1 MNKELKAGDVIPNV
15 QITPYGD
22 YKNVTTSGREVVQH
36 CDREA
41 FENIV
46 NAFDKELIV
55 DVDHQ
60 SELTDNTE
68 AAGWLTSVKVDD
80 EKGLVGDI
88 KVSELGAKLLNGL
101 NYRFGSP
108 AFLLDEN
115 DRPMKLTSFALTNR
129 PALTDISPVYNSK
142 KTEQTGEKV
151 IISGE
156 QPSDILNTEDTRM
169 KEELIKML
177 GLPEDATDE
186 MVKDCIKK
194 TVNELAD
201 IRKGEAEKKL
211 NAEADAFVKDLPDDL
226 KETVK
231 NSYKKNPEVAT
242 EVVNAVKEKLAL
254 AKEAVL
260 NKQEAEKP
268 TITSAWETYNSLPQD
283 QKLAFA
289 KKHKDELN

>member
-15 QITPYGD
+15 QITPYGEYD
-22 YKNVTTSGREVVQH
+22 NVTTDGREVTQH

-41 FENIV
+41 FDKIV
-46 NAFDKELIV
+46 SNFTKELIV

-68 AAGWLTSVKVDD
+68 AAGWITTLKADD

-129 PALTDISPVYNSK
+129 PALTDIAPVYNSAPK
-142 KTEQTGEKV
+142 QETV
-151 IISGE
+151 IISGDNP
-156 QPSDILNTEDTRM
+156 PSILNEQELVM
-169 KEELIKML
+169 KEDLIKML
-177 GLPEDATDE
+177 GLPQDATDE
-186 MVKDCIKK
+186 MIMNSVSK
-194 TVNELAD
+194 TVSELAE
-201 IRKGEAEKKL
+201 IKKGEAEKAL
-211 NAEADAFVKDLPDDL
+211 NEAADAFVKDLPEDIKDS
-226 KETVK
+226 VR
-231 NSYKKNPEVAT
+231 NSYIKDKDVAT
-242 EVVNAVKEKLAL
+242 EIVNAVKDKLAL
-254 AKEAVL
+254 ANQAVL

>member
-22 YKNVTTSGREVVQH
+22 YDNVTTDGREVTQH

-41 FENIV
+41 FDKIV
-46 NAFDKELIV
+46 SNFTKELIV

-68 AAGWLTSVKVDD
+68 AAGWITTLKADD

-129 PALTDISPVYNSK
+129 PALTDIAPVYNSAPK
-142 KTEQTGEKV
+142 QETV
-151 IISGE
+151 IISGDNP
-156 QPSDILNTEDTRM
+156 PSILNEQELVM
-169 KEELIKML
+169 KEDLIKML
-177 GLPEDATDE
+177 GLPQDATDE
-186 MVKDCIKK
+186 MIMNSVSK
-194 TVNELAD
+194 TVSELAE
-201 IRKGEAEKKL
+201 IKKGEAEKAL
-211 NAEADAFVKDLPDDL
+211 NEAADAFVKDLPEDIKDS
-226 KETVK
+226 VR
-231 NSYKKNPEVAT
+231 NSYIKDKDVAT
-242 EVVNAVKEKLAL
+242 EIVNAVKDKLAL
-254 AKEAVL
+254 ANQAVL

-289 KKHKDELN
+289 KKHKNELN